1 MLSYFYSIINT
12 RNAERAYISTN
23 GGEKMK
29 KYRITKQ
36 ISSGIPFTLRDF
48 DDFHKCYI
56 YFLKIVNM
64 EKENVNAMKSSGY
77 YVLNEFYKNEF
88 VLSANCIKLKIEK
101 RSRKEWKILRLQDI

>member
-1 MLSYFYSIINT
+1 MPKELIYQLM
-12 RNAERAYISTN
+12 
-23 GGEKMK
+23 GEKMK

-48 DDFHKCYI
+48 DDFHKCYM
-56 YFLKIVNM
+56 YFLKIVKM

>member
-1 MLSYFYSIINT
+1 
-12 RNAERAYISTN
+12 
-23 GGEKMK
+23 MK
-29 KYRITKQ
+29 KYRIAKQ

-48 DDFHKCYI
+48 DNFHKCYM
-56 YFLKIVNM
+56 YFLKIVKM